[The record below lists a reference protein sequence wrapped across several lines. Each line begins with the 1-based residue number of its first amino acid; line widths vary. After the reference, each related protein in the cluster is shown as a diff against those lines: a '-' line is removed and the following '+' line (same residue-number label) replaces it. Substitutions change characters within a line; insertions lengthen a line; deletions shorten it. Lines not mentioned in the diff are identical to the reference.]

1 MTRLEVRQSGGAV
14 VMLVAGL
21 HLVHEAIVDL
31 DRVPEVLGAPDAPW
45 LGLPAPDQGPS
56 KRSFL
61 CDLELHAGGGGRA
74 LFRKAAVVS
83 LGQPR
88 SEVDG
93 WVVPIE
99 WRAASLTALFPVLV
113 GDLHLRGDRLEI
125 RGRYAPP
132 GGRLGYLLDATL
144 LGTAAR
150 QTGRW
155 FLRKLASELV

>member
-1 MTRLEVRQSGGAV
+1 MSRLEARPAGGAA

-21 HLVHEAIVDL
+21 HLVHEAVIDH
-31 DRVPEVLGAPDAPW
+31 DRVPEVLGAPEARW
-45 LGLPAPDQGPS
+45 LGQRAPDQGPS
-56 KRSFL
+56 RRSFL
-61 CDLELHAGGGGRA
+61 CDLELHAGGSGRA

-88 SEVDG
+88 GDVGG

-99 WRAASLTALFPVLV
+99 WRAASMTALFPVLV
-113 GDLHLRGDRLEI
+113 GELRIRGDALEI
-125 RGRYAPP
+125 QGRYAPP

-144 LGTAAR
+144 LGAAAR

-155 FLRKLASELV
+155 FLRRLASELV